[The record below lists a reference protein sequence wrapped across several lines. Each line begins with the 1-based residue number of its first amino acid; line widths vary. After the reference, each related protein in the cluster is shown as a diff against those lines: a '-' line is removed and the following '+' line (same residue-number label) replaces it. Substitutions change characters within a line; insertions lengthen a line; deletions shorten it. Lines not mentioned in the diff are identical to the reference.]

1 MAKDYYKILGLSK
14 GASDE
19 EVRRAFRRLA
29 QEHHP
34 DKGGDQAK
42 FKEINEAYQVLSD
55 STKRQQYD
63 QFGQTFDGGFT
74 PPGGAG
80 PFGAQGFGGFG
91 GFDMGNLN
99 DIFGEMFGHSATSS
113 WSSDGGRRRTEM
125 RGRDIEMDMTL
136 DFKEAAFGI
145 EKVLE
150 LYKNDVCGRCGG
162 KGAEPGSELVNCAK
176 CGGRGQIRQVQRTI
190 LGNFESVV
198 TCDECLGKGR
208 VPAQKCSACNGAG
221 VHKVAKKIKVEV
233 PSGIAN
239 GETLKMA
246 GEGEAVSHG
255 RTGDLF
261 INISVRP
268 DKRWEREENDILSAV
283 EISFRDAALGT
294 EVEIETIHGPV
305 ILKIPSG
312 TQSGAIFRLRG
323 KGIKSRRHSVTS
335 SWPSGGSGDHLV
347 TVTVLVPQKLTKKQ
361 KQLLEDWEE

>member
-1 MAKDYYKILGLSK
+1 MSKDYYKILGIEK
-14 GASDE
+14 GASDDE
-19 EVRRAFRRLA
+19 IRRGFRRLA

-55 STKRQQYD
+55 KTKRAQYD
-63 QFGQTFDGGFT
+63 QFGQTFEGM
-74 PPGGAG
+74 GGAG
-80 PFGAQGFGGFG
+80 GYGPFAGGQGFGGFE

-99 DIFGEMFGHSATSS
+99 DIFGEMFGSA
-113 WSSDGGRRRTEM
+113 GGRRRAEV
-125 RGRDIEMDMTL
+125 RGRDIEMDMTI
-136 DFKEAAFGI
+136 DFKEAAFGVA
-145 EKVLE
+145 KVLE
-150 LYKNDVCGRCGG
+150 LYKNDTCSRCGG

-190 LGNFESVV
+190 LGNFESVA
-198 TCDECLGKGR
+198 TCDECGGRGKI
-208 VPAQKCSACNGAG
+208 PAKKCSACNGAG
-221 VHKVAKKIKVEV
+221 VHRVAKKIKVDV
-233 PSGIAN
+233 PVGIAD
-239 GETLKMA
+239 GETLKMS

-255 RTGDLF
+255 RTGDLY

-268 DKRWEREENDILSAV
+268 DKRWERDENDVLSGI
-283 EISFRDAALGT
+283 EINFRDAALGT

-323 KGIKSRRHSVTS
+323 KGIKSRR
-335 SWPSGGSGDHLV
+335 GSGDHLV

-361 KQLLEDWEE
+361 KQLLEDWE

>member
-1 MAKDYYKILGLSK
+1 MAKDYYQILGISK

-42 FKEINEAYQVLSD
+42 FKEANEAYQVLSD

-63 QFGQTFDGGFT
+63 QYGQTFDGT
-74 PPGGAG
+74 PPWAGQAGGGQG
-80 PFGAQGFGGFG
+80 PFGGQGFGGFQ

-99 DIFGEMFGHSATSS
+99 DIFGEMFG
-113 WSSDGGRRRTEM
+113 GGRRRTEV

-162 KGAEPGSELVNCAK
+162 KGAEPGSEMVNCGK

-190 LGNFESVV
+190 LGNFESVA
-198 TCDECLGKGR
+198 TCDECLGKGK
-208 VPAQKCSACNGAG
+208 VPARACSACNGAG
-221 VHKVAKKIKVEV
+221 VHRVAKKVKVEV

-255 RTGDLF
+255 RTGDLY

-268 DKRWEREENDILSAV
+268 DKRWEREENDILSSV
-283 EISFRDAALGT
+283 EINFRDAALGT

-347 TVTVLVPQKLTKKQ
+347 TVTVLVPQKLTRRQ
-361 KQLLEDWEE
+361 KQLLEEWEE

>member
-1 MAKDYYKILGLSK
+1 MAKDYYQILGLNK

-55 STKRQQYD
+55 STKRAQYD
-63 QFGQTFDGGFT
+63 QYGQTFDGAGG
-74 PPGGAG
+74 PGG
-80 PFGAQGFGGFG
+80 FGGQGFGGFQ
-91 GFDMGNLN
+91 GFDMGGININ
-99 DIFGEMFGHSATSS
+99 DIFGDFFG
-113 WSSDGGRRRTEM
+113 GGRRRTEV
-125 RGRDIEMDMTL
+125 RGRDIEMDLTL
-136 DFKEAAFGI
+136 DFKEAAFGV

-150 LYKNDVCGRCGG
+150 LYKNDTCSRCGG
-162 KGAEPGSELVNCAK
+162 NGAEPGSEMVSCAK

-190 LGNFESVV
+190 LGNFESVA
-198 TCDECLGKGR
+198 TCNECAGRGK

-221 VHKVAKKIKVEV
+221 VHKVAKKIKVDV
-233 PSGIAN
+233 PAGIAN
-239 GETLKMA
+239 GETLKMH

-268 DKRWEREENDILSAV
+268 DKRWEREENDIHSAV

-294 EVEIETIHGPV
+294 EVEVETIHGPV

-323 KGIKSRRHSVTS
+323 KGIKSRR
-335 SWPSGGSGDHLV
+335 GSGDHLV
-347 TVTVLVPQKLTKKQ
+347 TVTVLVPQKLTRRQ